1 MVTARKVFKADS
13 YYMEYRGLHADPK
26 PANAK
31 EGDVFKE
38 LDTDSVYK
46 FEGGKWVFSP
56 GGAGGEGLS
65 DGIDIIGTDKELK
78 DLSAIAVG
86 FDLPDIPGE
95 PDITVSK
102 TVKLAEISA
111 KEDDGLV
118 AVFES
123 PLPFDLGFDINDLSI
138 YGNSEPLFF
147 SKIIKADI
155 YFDGDTAYSGT
166 FIGAFLDH
174 HNNSDYLA
182 EFLSTTELG
191 FDFMYVPPQENHEG
205 PFGLYVVMHGSPAG
219 VNEVTITLTQE
230 GSPAVTGRASE
241 IAAKYIESPEV
252 EKGLKFNA
260 LKEVGVGYVKEGDSI
275 TVVNDGTGETTTI
288 ESSLSMRKVSDVFPF
303 DISGETE
310 EMHGGALI
318 TLDTPITMEFSDPA
332 FAQEVGNS
340 IPYISSYPASIT
352 GGVTVYAGVASLKHP
367 EPLFFYAEDDVEQPM
382 GTLLKGLW
390 VIDMTTP
397 VNVAITSLTQGDPD
411 TIHKIDAKFL
421 DIPPVVDGEGTT
433 DLKNF
438 SKIAVGG
445 IKGFTFT
452 YDAAA
457 SYEIVTT
464 HAAKIIKV
472 AEFEDIDITNEG
484 GHLKN
489 PIRYRYSLKMGGS
502 SAQELTG
509 AFDVVS
515 PADQGMFQ
523 IKDSTATSGVRDIVG
538 LTVLENDYSRGG
550 ISLTRGVWAMFMPE
564 GEEQI
569 IPLNLAQETIV
580 KIPSNYI
587 DGAGY
592 DAEIIIGP
600 SKNGIDV
607 RSYNFDF
614 DSLVNKLNAEEP
626 LNIKVDFAV
635 DDSISSGYSPLAV
648 TRIGIIDLDTY
659 AIDIYVDS
667 SNNSIKEEYYRD
679 FPGYIEI
686 FSNNNVHWIASPED
700 ISIKFSVAG
709 SGSYNMLASGT
720 YNKLYDMVSTGKMPS
735 VKAHITAQ
743 EEQMN

>member
-26 PANAK
+26 PADAK

-46 FEGGKWVFSP
+46 FEGGKWTFSP

-78 DLSAIAVG
+78 DLSGIAVG
-86 FDLPDIPGE
+86 FDLPDIPEE

-102 TVKLAEISA
+102 TVTLAEI
-111 KEDDGLV
+111 DDGLV

-123 PLPFDLGFDINDLSI
+123 PLPFDLGIDINDLSI

-147 SKIIKADI
+147 SKIVKADI

-166 FIGAFLDH
+166 FIAAFLDH
-174 HNNSDYLA
+174 QENSEYSA
-182 EFLSTTELG
+182 EFLSTTDLG
-191 FDFMYVPPQENHEG
+191 FDFVYIPPQEDMEG
-205 PFGLYVVMHGSPAG
+205 PSGLYVTMPGSPAG

-260 LKEVGVGYVKEGDSI
+260 LKEVGVGYVKEGNSV

-288 ESSLSMRKVSDVFPF
+288 ESSLSYRWISDGFPF

-310 EMHGGALI
+310 ETQGGTLI
-318 TLDTPITMEFSDPA
+318 TLDTPITMELSNPA
-332 FAQEVGNS
+332 IAQEVGNS
-340 IPYISSYPASIT
+340 IPYIARYPVSVT
-352 GGVTVYAGVASLKHP
+352 GGVTVYVGLVSAEAAQ
-367 EPLFFYAEDDVEQPM
+367 EPFFFYAEDDVELPM

-445 IKGFTFT
+445 VKGFEFT

-457 SYEIVTT
+457 SYETVTT
-464 HAAKIIKV
+464 PYSKIIKV
-472 AEFEDIDITNEG
+472 AEFEDIDITNEDG
-484 GHLKN
+484 NLKN
-489 PIRYRYSLKMGGS
+489 PIRYRYSLKMEGS

-509 AFDVVS
+509 ALDVVS
-515 PADQGMFQ
+515 QADQGMLQ
-523 IKDSTATSGVRDIVG
+523 IKDSTATSGVRDIVS
-538 LTVLENDYSRGG
+538 LTVLENDYSKGG

-569 IPLNLAQETIV
+569 IPLHLVQESIV
-580 KIPSNYI
+580 KIPANFI

-592 DAEIIIGP
+592 DAAFVLGP
-600 SKNGIDV
+600 GRAGIEV
-607 RSYNFDF
+607 RSYIFDF
-614 DSLVNKLNAEEP
+614 DSLADKLNAEEP
-626 LNIKVDFAV
+626 LNIRVDFAV
-635 DDSISSGYSPLAV
+635 DDSISSGYSPLVV
-648 TRIGIIDLDTY
+648 TRIGVINLDTY

-667 SNNSIKEEYYRD
+667 PNNSLKEQYYQD

-686 FSNNNVHWIASPED
+686 FSNSSVSWIASPED

-709 SGSYNMLASGT
+709 SGSYNMIASGT
-720 YNKLYDMVSTGKMPS
+720 YNKLYDLVRTGQMPS

-743 EEQMN
+743 KEQMN